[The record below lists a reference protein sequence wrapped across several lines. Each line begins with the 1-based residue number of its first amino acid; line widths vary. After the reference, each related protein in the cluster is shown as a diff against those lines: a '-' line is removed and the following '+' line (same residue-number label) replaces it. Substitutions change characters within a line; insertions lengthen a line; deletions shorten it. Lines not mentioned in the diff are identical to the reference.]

1 MSGRRWQIKG
11 RASALFYLMILAC
24 GDLYA
29 QTRVV
34 GVLLPNQPPPEYPAF
49 SQQLAKLGWQEGRNL
64 KLVVRN
70 AGGNFERLPALAE
83 ELVKAKPDVLVSV
96 FTPPTRAAM
105 KATATIPIVGFFGE
119 PVALGFAGSLAR
131 PGGNVT
137 GVTNLCG
144 EMAGKRLTLL
154 IEALP
159 DAHRVAVLFN
169 TNDPVTRPQIDELK
183 RIAPKMALE
192 VRFYPLKTPDDLPA
206 AFDDT
211 VKWRAEAGMWLCG
224 QGAPF
229 MKRTA
234 ELALKHRL
242 PVMVNQRQ
250 DVEAGGLMSYFADHH
265 ERFRAMALY
274 VDRILKGARPGELP
288 IDQPLHFELALN
300 LKTAQRIGVTLPQ
313 SVLTRANVV
322 IK

>member
-1 MSGRRWQIKG
+1 MQIPATRKG
-11 RASALFYLMILAC
+11 RASALFCFLLLSSGAW
-24 GDLYA
+24 G

-34 GVLLPNQPPPEYPAF
+34 GVLLPNQPPPEYAAF

-64 KLVVRN
+64 KLVVRH
-70 AGGNFERLPALAE
+70 AGGNVERLPELAD
-83 ELVKAKPDVLVSV
+83 ELIKAKPDVLVSV
-96 FTPPTRAAM
+96 FTAPTRTAM
-105 KATATIPIVGFFGE
+105 KATADIPIVGFFGE
-119 PVALGFAGSLAR
+119 PVARS
-131 PGGNVT
+131 GGNVT

-144 EMAGKRLTLL
+144 EMAGKRITLL
-154 IEALP
+154 VEAIP
-159 DAHRVAVLFN
+159 DARRIAVLLN
-169 TNDPVTRPQIDELK
+169 ANDPVTRPQIEELK
-183 RIAPKMALE
+183 RIAPKLALE
-192 VRFYPLKTPDDLPA
+192 LRFYPLKTPDDLPA
-206 AFDDT
+206 AFGDAT
-211 VKWRAEAGMWLCG
+211 KWQASAALWLCG

-234 ELALKHRL
+234 ELALQHRL

-288 IDQPLHFELALN
+288 IDQPLQFELVVN
-300 LKTAQRIGVTLPQ
+300 LKTAKSIGVNLPQ

-322 IK
+322 VK

>member
-1 MSGRRWQIKG
+1 
-11 RASALFYLMILAC
+11 
-24 GDLYA
+24 
-29 QTRVV
+29 VV

-49 SQQLAKLGWQEGRNL
+49 AQQLAKLGWQDGRNL

-70 AGGNFERLPALAE
+70 AGGNFERLPALAD
-83 ELVKAKPDVLVSV
+83 ELVKARPDVLVSV

-105 KATATIPIVGFFGE
+105 KATAEIPIVGFFGE

-154 IEALP
+154 VETIP
-159 DAHRVAVLFN
+159 DARRIAVLLN
-169 TNDPVTRPQIDELK
+169 ASDPVTRPQIEELK
-183 RIAPKMALE
+183 RIGPKMALE
-192 VRFYPLKTPDDLPA
+192 VRFYPLKSPDDLPA
-206 AFDDT
+206 AFDDA
-211 VKWRAEAGMWLCG
+211 VKWRASGALWLCG
-224 QGAPF
+224 QGTAF

-234 ELALKHRL
+234 DLALKHRL

-250 DVEAGGLMSYFADHH
+250 DVEAGGLLSYFADHH

-274 VDRILKGARPGELP
+274 VDRILKGAKPADLP
-288 IDQPLHFELALN
+288 IDQPLQFELAVN
-300 LKTAQRIGVTLPQ
+300 LKTAQRIGVSIPP

-322 IK
+322 VR